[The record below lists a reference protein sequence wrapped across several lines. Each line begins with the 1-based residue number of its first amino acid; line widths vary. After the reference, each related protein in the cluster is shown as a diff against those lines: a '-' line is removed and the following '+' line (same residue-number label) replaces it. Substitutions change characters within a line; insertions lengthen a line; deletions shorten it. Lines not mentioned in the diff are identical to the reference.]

1 MSKTTKSDYSAL
13 FEAVNNKQLF
23 QDLFKHNGISE
34 EKFKINLEYYAELRN
49 LQIELVKLEKHI
61 QETNGRMAI
70 ILEGRDAARKGSA
83 IHRFIEH
90 LSPRSF
96 RVVALPK
103 PSNIERAQWY
113 FRRYVKELP
122 NPGEIVFFD
131 RSWYNRAIVEPV
143 NDFCSEDEYK
153 RFLRQ
158 VPEFEHMLYEEG
170 LPFFKLWFSISKE
183 EQAKRFEKRKT
194 NPLKNWKLSPVDEK
208 AQSLWGKYSYYEE
221 EMFVHTHTA
230 YAPWIIVKAN
240 SKKSARLESIRHVL
254 SNVDYEGKGESDA
267 DLRPDPNIVSP
278 YFTKF
283 NRWNGDS

>member
-1 MSKTTKSDYSAL
+1 MKKVS
-13 FEAVNNKQLF
+13 FNKQLERF
-23 QDLFKHNGISE
+23 KHLGKNQVIETLFKKLDIDEDTLLNTMS
-34 EKFKINLEYYAELRN
+34 YYAELRDI
-49 LQIELVKLEKHI
+49 QIELVKLQKHI
-61 QETNGRMAI
+61 QEENLRLAI
-70 ILEGRDAARKGSA
+70 IFEGRDAAGKGST
-83 IHRFIEH
+83 IQRFTEH

-103 PSNIERAQWY
+103 PSDIERGQWY

-143 NDFCSEDEYK
+143 NGFCSEAEYK

-170 LPFFKLWFSISKE
+170 VVFFKLWFSISKE
-183 EQAKRFEKRKT
+183 EQAKRFQARET
-194 NPLKNWKLSPVDEK
+194 NPLKNWKLSPVDAN
-208 AQSLWGKYSYYEE
+208 AQDLWDEYSHYEE
-221 EMFVHTHTA
+221 EMFIHTHNA

-240 SKKSARLESIRHVL
+240 NKKKARLESMRYIL
-254 SNVDYEGKGESDA
+254 SNMEYKGKAETEA
-267 DLRPDPNIVSP
+267 DLRPDPNVISP

-283 NRWNGDS
+283 NRYI